1 MAGDQPVNF
10 VEYPDREVQAMDL
23 ADRLMSE
30 LNMALHQSDEVT
42 LAVAGGTTPGPV
54 FDLLCDADIDW
65 ARITV
70 MPTDERWVPED
81 HERSNARLIRE
92 RLLKGRAAKASYLS
106 LYAGGSTPE
115 DALPALCETVAAR
128 LPLSVV
134 MLGMGGDMHTASL
147 FPGTPGLPEALTT
160 EAPLAVM
167 RPESQP
173 EPRISLSAK
182 ALAGAMNCHL
192 MITGADK
199 RAALDRA
206 QGLPPEDAPVRA
218 ILNGTTIH
226 WAE

>member
-1 MAGDQPVNF
+1 MAGDQSVTI

-23 ADRLMSE
+23 ADTMMSE
-30 LNMALHQSDEVT
+30 LNMALHHEDAVT

-65 ARITV
+65 SRITV

-81 HERSNARLIRE
+81 HDRSNARLIRD

-106 LYAGGSTPE
+106 LYTDGQTPE
-115 DALPALCETVAAR
+115 QALPALCDLVAAR

-147 FPGTPGLPEALTT
+147 FPGTPGLAEALSTDV
-160 EAPLAVM
+160 PLAVM

-182 ALAGAMNCHL
+182 ALSGAMNCHL

-206 QGLPPEDAPVRA
+206 QGLSAEVAPVRA
-218 ILNGTTIH
+218 ILTGTTIH